1 MKTSAALLLAL
12 FLSQAFAADCP
23 KNSDACSGGA
33 KSSSPFLAASL
44 GAAVSEAKAAPVKP
58 APAAVKAK
66 APAQAPAVQVSS
78 VTAADTS
85 APAAGKVSS
94 PAWLF
99 LVAGGLA
106 GLYFYL
112 AGLPRKGKRK

>member
-12 FLSQAFAADCP
+12 FFSPAFAADCP

-33 KSSSPFLAASL
+33 RSSSPFLAASL
-44 GAAVSEAKAAPVKP
+44 GAAVSEAKAAPVKT
-58 APAAVKAK
+58 APAAAKA

>member
-1 MKTSAALLLAL
+1 MKILTALLLP
-12 FLSQAFAADCP
+12 FLLSPVFAADCP

-44 GAAVSEAKAAPVKP
+44 AAPAKAEAKAAVKT
-58 APAAVKAK
+58 APAAPAK
-66 APAQAPAVQVSS
+66 PPVQAAAVQVSS
-78 VTAADTS
+78 
-85 APAAGKVSS
+85 APAAVPPAVPVKSSS

-99 LVAGGLA
+99 VVGGGLA

-112 AGLPRKGKRK
+112 AGGSKKGKRK

>member
-12 FLSQAFAADCP
+12 FFSPAFAADCP

-33 KSSSPFLAASL
+33 RSSSPFLAASL
-44 GAAVSEAKAAPVKP
+44 GAAVSEAAAPVKT
-58 APAAVKAK
+58 APAAAKA

>member
-1 MKTSAALLLAL
+1 MKILAALLLP
-12 FLSQAFAADCP
+12 FLLSPVFGADCP

-44 GAAVSEAKAAPVKP
+44 AAPVKAEAKAAVKA
-58 APAAVKAK
+58 APAK
-66 APAQAPAVQVSS
+66 APVQAAAVPVSSGSAATPPAAPAKS
-78 VTAADTS
+78 
-85 APAAGKVSS
+85 SS
-94 PAWLF
+94 PAWLL

-112 AGLPRKGKRK
+112 SGGSKKGKRK

>member
-1 MKTSAALLLAL
+1 MKILTALLLT
-12 FLSQAFAADCP
+12 FLLAPAFAAPCP

-44 GAAVSEAKAAPVKP
+44 AAAVNTEAKAAAVKT
-58 APAAVKAK
+58 APAAPAK
-66 APAQAPAVQVSS
+66 APAQAAVVQVSS
-78 VTAADTS
+78 S
-85 APAAGKVSS
+85 PAAIPPASPAKSSS

-99 LVAGGLA
+99 VVGGGLA

-112 AGLPRKGKRK
+112 AGGSKKGKRK

>member
-1 MKTSAALLLAL
+1 MKILAALLLP
-12 FLSQAFAADCP
+12 FLLSPVFAADCP

-44 GAAVSEAKAAPVKP
+44 AAPAKAEAKPVTVKAAPA
-58 APAAVKAK
+58 APAK
-66 APAQAPAVQVSS
+66 APVQAAVVQVSS
-78 VTAADTS
+78 GNAAPPPA
-85 APAAGKVSS
+85 APAKSSS

-99 LVAGGLA
+99 VVGGGLA

-112 AGLPRKGKRK
+112 SRGSGKGKRK